1 MPFLPCYII
10 FVVNIHNN
18 MFSKGQL
25 FFAGFFVI
33 TFVIAMIW
41 SYSKDKKHQDLYYKN
56 IWKVGLV
63 IVLVIAVFAVL
74 TFWIHE

>member
-1 MPFLPCYII
+1 
-10 FVVNIHNN
+10 

-33 TFVIAMIW
+33 AFVLAMVW
-41 SYSKDKKHQDLYYKN
+41 SYSKDKKHQSLYYNN
-56 IWKVGLV
+56 IWKVALV
-63 IVLVIAVFAVL
+63 MVGVIAVFAIL

>member
-1 MPFLPCYII
+1 
-10 FVVNIHNN
+10 

-33 TFVIAMIW
+33 AFILAMVW
-41 SYSKDKKHQDLYYKN
+41 SYSKDKKHQSLYYKN
-56 IWKVGLV
+56 IWKVALAIVSV
-63 IVLVIAVFAVL
+63 IVIFAVL